1 MLPPGPPPVTYNPLS
16 LLTHARR
23 MGRDPTGEIGRRFER
38 YGDLYH
44 ARFFGRDVFATRD
57 AELVKQILIAQADV
71 FGKPREGIV
80 ARQLQRLLGDGLLL
94 SEGELWR
101 RQRRLIQPAFRRE
114 RLQQYAELVI
124 ALSEEFARLQQDGA
138 HLDVSRS
145 MMELT
150 LRIVAK
156 ALFDRDAGADVARVA
171 HATQVFRAGFAGLGA
186 LLPRWLPTA
195 RNRGNERALADLDA
209 LIYGLVDADHGDGV
223 VNALAKAVDSGK
235 GMERKLIRD
244 ELITLLLAGHE
255 TTSHALS
262 WTFHLLARHPHV
274 EARVREE
281 VHAVFGDRRPQASD
295 VDKLVYCEQV
305 LSEAMRLYPPAYVIA
320 RVANRDT
327 ELGGYTVPRGT
338 DAIIWVYHVHQHPHY
353 WPDPERF
360 DPERFAAERKGALV
374 DGAYLPFGLGTRTCI
389 GKHFALMEAKL
400 VLACTLRQLSFRDG
414 TLKPVARDLAVTLA
428 PSGGLP
434 MRVERTTHS
443 DI

>member
-1 MLPPGPPPVTYNPLS
+1 MLPPGPPAVTYHPIKLAQH
-16 LLTHARR
+16 LRR
-23 MGRDPTGEIGRRFER
+23 VGRDPTAEIGRRFAL

-57 AELVKQILIAQADV
+57 AELAKQILITQADV

-80 ARQLQRLLGDGLLL
+80 ARQLKRLLGDGLVL

-101 RQRRLIQPAFRRE
+101 RQRRLIQPAFRPQ
-114 RLQQYAELVI
+114 RLVQYAQLVI
-124 ALSEEFARLQQDGA
+124 ALSEEFARTQRDGA
-138 HLDVSRS
+138 QLDVSRS

-156 ALFDRDAGADVARVA
+156 ALFDKDAGPDVARVA
-171 HATQVFRAGFAGLGA
+171 RATQVFRAGFGGVGA

-195 RNRGNERALADLDA
+195 RNRGNARALADFDA
-209 LIYGLVDADHGDGV
+209 LIYQLLDEHQGEGV
-223 VNALAKAVDSGK
+223 ISALASAVEDGQ

-244 ELITLLLAGHE
+244 ELTTLLLAGHE
-255 TTSHALS
+255 TSSHALS

-281 VHAVFGDRRPQASD
+281 ARAVFGDRRPEPGD
-295 VDKLVYCEQV
+295 VERLVYCEQV
-305 LSEAMRLYPPAYVIA
+305 LSEAMRLYPPVYVLA

-327 ELGGYTVPRGT
+327 ELGGYPVARGT
-338 DAIIWVYHVHQHPHY
+338 DAVVWLYHLHHHPRY

-360 DPERFAAERKGALV
+360 DPERFAPAQKSRLV

-389 GKHFALMEAKL
+389 GKQFALMEAKL
-400 VLACTLRQLSFRDG
+400 VLAITLRELSLRDG
-414 TLKPVARDLAVTLA
+414 TLKPVARDLAVTMA
-428 PSGGLP
+428 PRGGLP
-434 MRVERTTHS
+434 MRVARVAP
-443 DI
+443 

>member
-1 MLPPGPPPVTYNPLS
+1 MQPPGPPAVTYHPWS
-16 LLTHARR
+16 LLPHVRR
-23 MGRDPTGEIGRRFER
+23 MGRDPTLEIGRRFAR
-38 YGDLYH
+38 YGDLYQ

-57 AELVKQILIAQADV
+57 AELVKQILITQADV

-80 ARQLQRLLGDGLLL
+80 VRQLKRLLGNGLLL

-114 RLQQYAELVI
+114 RLLQYAELVI
-124 ALSEEFARLQQDGA
+124 TLSEEFVRAQKDGA

-156 ALFDRDAGADVARVA
+156 ALFDKDASADVARVA
-171 HATQVFRAGFAGLGA
+171 HATQVFRSGFAGLGA

-195 RNRGNERALADLDA
+195 RNRGNTRALADLDA
-209 LIYGLVDADHGDGV
+209 LIYALIDEHHGEGV
-223 VNALAKAVDSGK
+223 VSALANGT
-235 GMERKLIRD
+235 GMERTLIRD

-274 EARVREE
+274 ESRVRAEAQ
-281 VHAVFGDRRPQASD
+281 AVFGERRPQASD
-295 VDKLVYCEQV
+295 LDKLVYTEQV
-305 LSEAMRLYPPAYVIA
+305 LSEAMRLFPPAYVLA

-327 ELGGYTVPRGT
+327 ELGGYAMAKGT
-338 DAIIWVYHVHQHPHY
+338 DAIIWIYHVHHHPAY

-360 DPERFAAERKGALV
+360 DPDRFAPERKSALV
-374 DGAYLPFGLGTRTCI
+374 EGAYLPFGLGTRTCI

-400 VLACTLRQLSFRDG
+400 VLACTLRELSFRDG
-414 TLKPVARDLAVTLA
+414 TLKPVTRDLAVTLA
-428 PSGGLP
+428 PHGGLP
-434 MRVERTTHS
+434 MRVERTHS
-443 DI
+443 DT

>member
-1 MLPPGPPPVTYNPLS
+1 MLPPGPPPVTYQPIS
-16 LLTHARR
+16 AWTHMRR
-23 MGRDPTGEIGRRFER
+23 MGRDPTQEIGRRFQR

-57 AELVKQILIAQADV
+57 AELVQQILLAQADV

-80 ARQLQRLLGDGLLL
+80 ARQLKRLLGDGLLL

-114 RLQQYAELVI
+114 RLMQYAELVI
-124 ALSEEFARLQQDGA
+124 ALSEEFARQQRDGA

-156 ALFDRDAGADVARVA
+156 ALFDKDAGQDVDRVA
-171 HATQVFRAGFAGLGA
+171 HATQVFRAGFASIGA
-186 LLPRWLPTA
+186 LLPDWLPTA
-195 RNRGNERALADLDA
+195 RNRGNARSIADLDA
-209 LIYGLVDADHGDGV
+209 LIYGLLDEHPDGGLIS
-223 VNALAKAVDSGK
+223 ALASAGEAGE

-255 TTSHALS
+255 TTSHALA

-281 VHAVFGDRRPQASD
+281 ARAVFGTRRPVPSD
-295 VDKLVYCEQV
+295 VDKLVYGEQV
-305 LSEAMRLYPPAYVIA
+305 LSEAMRLYPPAYVLA

-327 ELGGYTVPRGT
+327 ELGGYTVAKGT
-338 DAIIWVYHVHQHPHY
+338 DAVIWIYHVHRHPRY
-353 WPDPERF
+353 WPDPDRF
-360 DPERFAAERKGALV
+360 DPERFAPERRGSLV

-414 TLKPVARDLAVTLA
+414 TLKSVARDLAVTMA
-428 PSGGLP
+428 PRGGLP
-434 MRVERTTHS
+434 MRVERA
-443 DI
+443 

>member
-1 MLPPGPPPVTYNPLS
+1 MLPLGPPPVTYKPLS
-16 LLTHARR
+16 LLMHARR
-23 MGRDPTGEIGRRFER
+23 MGRDPTAEIGKRFER

-44 ARFFGRDVFATRD
+44 ARFLGRDVFATRD
-57 AELVKQILIAQADV
+57 AELVKQILVTQADV

-80 ARQLQRLLGDGLLL
+80 VRQLRRLLGDGLLL
-94 SEGELWR
+94 SEGEPWR

-114 RLQQYAELVI
+114 RLLQYAELVI
-124 ALSEEFARLQQDGA
+124 TLSEEFARMQRDGA

-156 ALFDRDAGADVARVA
+156 ALFDKDARSDIARVA
-171 HATQVFRAGFAGLGA
+171 HATNVFRTGFAGVGA

-209 LIYGLVDADHGDGV
+209 LIYGLLDERHDFGV
-223 VNALAKAVDSGK
+223 VSALA

-244 ELITLLLAGHE
+244 ELMTLLLAGHE

-262 WTFHLLARHPHV
+262 WTFHLLARHPHI

-281 VHAVFGDRRPQASD
+281 ARAVFGERRPEPGDA
-295 VDKLVYCEQV
+295 DKLVYCEQV
-305 LSEAMRLYPPAYVIA
+305 LSEALRLYPPAYVIP

-327 ELGGYTVPRGT
+327 ELGGYTMPQGT
-338 DAIIWVYHVHQHPHY
+338 DAIIWIYHVHHHPRY
-353 WPDPERF
+353 WPDPSRF
-360 DPERFAAERKGALV
+360 DPDRFAPERKASLV

-400 VLACTLRQLSFRDG
+400 VLACTLRQLSFRAG
-414 TLKPVARDLAVTLA
+414 TLKPVARDLAVTMA
-428 PSGGLP
+428 PHGGLP
-434 MRVERTTHS
+434 MRVERHATHF
-443 DI
+443 DTPA